1 MRPRTCSLLALG
13 LLVMLIAAP
22 IGTASATTPN
32 GWTTHAG
39 PGYELYI
46 TPHQSVSATELALVV
61 NYANETMTLRVNQGD
76 RLISSAA
83 VGPYSSRFIQLDF
96 PANGT
101 YQITLASAGNELLTL
116 SKQRIISTTPPP
128 PPVWNDDDWQIT
140 PPGPNPWVP
149 PPEPQDPLKYTQAAV
164 DALLAN
170 ITLEILLTTAAV
182 MGVMVIVGAL
192 VQRKV
197 KFIYPTDLVTILL
210 LAANVWLVA
219 MVTAGRW
226 EVGFSLWYI
235 LPELAGYFMGYLIGS
250 RNNDW
255 MVQYISPRIGY
266 TYRIPMA
273 VYEHKGRQCIADQ
286 NNRALVKRV
295 LFGIHHEIDSEV
307 WLEPNWTDD
316 AKYRLFPPFRRRMI
330 NIESMETTSER
341 VPIWWRLKVKRYTTH
356 IRVAYGSQAT
366 AAELVHSMNVLD
378 RLRAK
383 VDSLEAERIRL
394 EEEAP
399 RRVVDALSNLL
410 RPSYDRTVTTRIE
423 DFERAL
429 RPPEPEPAPEQPSP
443 EVTT

>member
-22 IGTASATTPN
+22 IGPASPTTPN

-76 RLISSAA
+76 RLISSVA

-149 PPEPQDPLKYTQAAV
+149 APEPQDPLKYTQAAV

-192 VQRKV
+192 VQRTV

-255 MVQYISPRIGY
+255 MIQYISPRIGY

-399 RRVVDALSNLL
+399 RRVVEALSNLL

>member
-76 RLISSAA
+76 RLISSVA

-149 PPEPQDPLKYTQAAV
+149 APEPQDPLKYTQAAV

-192 VQRKV
+192 VQRTV

-429 RPPEPEPAPEQPSP
+429 RPPEPEPEEPSP

>member
-76 RLISSAA
+76 RLISSVA

-149 PPEPQDPLKYTQAAV
+149 APEPQDPLKYTQAAV

-192 VQRKV
+192 VQRTV

-255 MVQYISPRIGY
+255 MIQYISPRIGY

-316 AKYRLFPPFRRRMI
+316 AKYRLFPPFRRRMV

>member
-46 TPHQSVSATELALVV
+46 TPHQSVSATELSLVV
-61 NYANETMTLRVNQGD
+61 NYSNETMTLRVNQGD

-149 PPEPQDPLKYTQAAV
+149 APEPQDPLKYTQAAV

-192 VQRKV
+192 VQRTV

-255 MVQYISPRIGY
+255 MIQYISPRIGY

-399 RRVVDALSNLL
+399 RRVVEALSNLL

-429 RPPEPEPAPEQPSP
+429 RPPEPEPEEPSP

>member
-1 MRPRTCSLLALG
+1 MRPRTCSMLALG

-22 IGTASATTPN
+22 IGTASAITPN

-83 VGPYSSRFIQLDF
+83 IGPYSSRFIQLDF

-149 PPEPQDPLKYTQAAV
+149 APEPQDPLKYTQAAV

-255 MVQYISPRIGY
+255 MIQYISPRIGY

-429 RPPEPEPAPEQPSP
+429 RPPEPEPEEPSP

>member
-76 RLISSAA
+76 RLISSVA

-149 PPEPQDPLKYTQAAV
+149 APEPQDPLKYTQAAV

-192 VQRKV
+192 VQRTV

-330 NIESMETTSER
+330 NIESMEITSER

-429 RPPEPEPAPEQPSP
+429 RPPEPEPEEPSP

>member
-197 KFIYPTDLVTILL
+197 KFIYPTDLVTIAL
-210 LAANVWLVA
+210 LAANFWLVA

-429 RPPEPEPAPEQPSP
+429 RPPEPEPEEPSP

>member
-1 MRPRTCSLLALG
+1 MRPRTCSMLALG
-13 LLVMLIAAP
+13 ILVMLIAAP
-22 IGTASATTPN
+22 IGTASAITPN

-76 RLISSAA
+76 RLISSVA

-149 PPEPQDPLKYTQAAV
+149 APEPQDPLKYTQAAV

-170 ITLEILLTTAAV
+170 ITLEILLTTATV

-192 VQRKV
+192 VQRTV

-255 MVQYISPRIGY
+255 MIQYISPRIGY

-429 RPPEPEPAPEQPSP
+429 RPPEPEPEEPSP

>member
-1 MRPRTCSLLALG
+1 MLALG

-22 IGTASATTPN
+22 LGTASATTPN

-46 TPHQSVSATELALVV
+46 SPHQSVSATELALVV
-61 NYANETMTLRVNQGD
+61 NYANETMTLRVTQGD
-76 RLISSAA
+76 QLISSAA

-101 YQITLASAGNELLTL
+101 YQLTLASAGNELLTL
-116 SKQRIISTTPPP
+116 SKQRIISTTPTP

-149 PPEPQDPLKYTQAAV
+149 APEPQDPLKYTQAAV

-197 KFIYPTDLVTILL
+197 KFIYPTDLVTIAL

-219 MVTAGRW
+219 MVAAGRW
-226 EVGFSLWYI
+226 EVDFSLWYI
-235 LPELAGYFMGYLIGS
+235 LPELAGYFIGYALGS

-255 MVQYISPRIGY
+255 MLQYISPRIAY
-266 TYRIPMA
+266 TYRVPVVI
-273 VYEHKGRQCIADQ
+273 YEHEGRQCIADQ

-295 LFGIHHEIDSEV
+295 LFGIHHEIDSDTF
-307 WLEPNWTDD
+307 LEPNWTDD
-316 AKYRLFPPFRRRMI
+316 AKYRLFPAFRRRMV
-330 NIESMETTSER
+330 NIESMETTSAS
-341 VPIWWRLKVKRYTTH
+341 VPLWWKFRAKKYTTK
-356 IRVAYGSQAT
+356 IEVAYGSQAT
-366 AAELVHSMNVLD
+366 AAELVTGIGVLE
-378 RLRAK
+378 RLRSRANA
-383 VDSLEAERIRL
+383 LEAENAHL
-394 EEEAP
+394 ETDAP
-399 RRVVDALSNLL
+399 RNVASALVALM
-410 RPSYDRTVTTRIE
+410 RPSYEQTTLDRIE
-423 DFERAL
+423 EFMRWEEEDEK
-429 RPPEPEPAPEQPSP
+429 ENDNETEPAPQEAP
-443 EVTT
+443 TA

>member
-76 RLISSAA
+76 RLISSVA

-149 PPEPQDPLKYTQAAV
+149 APEPQDPLKYTQAAV

-192 VQRKV
+192 VQRTV

-255 MVQYISPRIGY
+255 MIQYISPRIGY

-330 NIESMETTSER
+330 NIESMEITSER

-399 RRVVDALSNLL
+399 RRVVEALSNLL

>member
-76 RLISSAA
+76 RLISSVA

-149 PPEPQDPLKYTQAAV
+149 APEPQDPLKYTQAAV

-192 VQRKV
+192 VQRTV

-255 MVQYISPRIGY
+255 MIQYISPRIGY

>member
-1 MRPRTCSLLALG
+1 
-13 LLVMLIAAP
+13 
-22 IGTASATTPN
+22 
-32 GWTTHAG
+32 
-39 PGYELYI
+39 
-46 TPHQSVSATELALVV
+46 
-61 NYANETMTLRVNQGD
+61 
-76 RLISSAA
+76 
-83 VGPYSSRFIQLDF
+83 
-96 PANGT
+96 
-101 YQITLASAGNELLTL
+101 
-116 SKQRIISTTPPP
+116 
-128 PPVWNDDDWQIT
+128 
-140 PPGPNPWVP
+140 
-149 PPEPQDPLKYTQAAV
+149 
-164 DALLAN
+164 
-170 ITLEILLTTAAV
+170 
-182 MGVMVIVGAL
+182 
-192 VQRKV
+192 
-197 KFIYPTDLVTILL
+197 
-210 LAANVWLVA
+210 
-219 MVTAGRW
+219 
-226 EVGFSLWYI
+226 
-235 LPELAGYFMGYLIGS
+235 
-250 RNNDW
+250 

-316 AKYRLFPPFRRRMI
+316 AKYRLFPPFRRRMV

-399 RRVVDALSNLL
+399 RRVVEALSNLL

>member
-1 MRPRTCSLLALG
+1 MRPRTCSMLALG

-22 IGTASATTPN
+22 IGTASAITPN

-76 RLISSAA
+76 RLISSVA

-116 SKQRIISTTPPP
+116 SKQRIISTTPTP

-149 PPEPQDPLKYTQAAV
+149 APEPQDPLKYTQAAV

-192 VQRKV
+192 VQRTV

-255 MVQYISPRIGY
+255 MIQYISPRIGY

-399 RRVVDALSNLL
+399 RRVVEALSNLL

-429 RPPEPEPAPEQPSP
+429 RPPEPEPEEPSP

>member
-1 MRPRTCSLLALG
+1 MRPRAAYASLAALALV
-13 LLVMLIAAP
+13 LVLAMSP
-22 IGTASATTPN
+22 VASATTPN

-61 NYANETMTLRVNQGD
+61 NYANETMTLRVNQGAQ
-76 RLISSAA
+76 LISSAA

-101 YQITLASAGNELLTL
+101 YQITLLSGTQELLTL
-116 SKQRIISTTPPP
+116 SKQRITSAPSP

-149 PPEPQDPLKYTQAAV
+149 VPEPQDPLKYTQAAV

-197 KFIYPTDLVTILL
+197 KFIYPTDLVTIAL

-219 MVTAGRW
+219 MVATGRW

-235 LPELAGYFMGYLIGS
+235 LPELAGYFIGYLIGS

-286 NNRALVKRV
+286 NNRALLKRV

-307 WLEPNWTDD
+307 FLEPNWTDD
-316 AKYRLFPPFRRRMI
+316 AKYRLFPPFRRRMV

-356 IRVAYGSQAT
+356 IRIAYGSQAT

-399 RRVVDALSNLL
+399 RRVVDTLSNLL
-410 RPSYDRTVTTRIE
+410 RPSYDRTVTTRID

-443 EVTT
+443 EVT

>member
-1 MRPRTCSLLALG
+1 MRPRTCSMLALG

-76 RLISSAA
+76 RLISSVA

-149 PPEPQDPLKYTQAAV
+149 APEPQDPLKYTQAAV

-192 VQRKV
+192 VQRTV

-255 MVQYISPRIGY
+255 MIQYISPRIGY

-399 RRVVDALSNLL
+399 RRVVEALSNLL

>member
-46 TPHQSVSATELALVV
+46 TPHQSVSATELSLVV
-61 NYANETMTLRVNQGD
+61 NYSNETMTLRVNQGD

-192 VQRKV
+192 VQRTV

-255 MVQYISPRIGY
+255 MIQYISPRIGY

-399 RRVVDALSNLL
+399 RRVVEALSNLL

-429 RPPEPEPAPEQPSP
+429 RPPEPEPAPEQPST

>member
-1 MRPRTCSLLALG
+1 MRPRTCSMLALG

-46 TPHQSVSATELALVV
+46 TPHQSVSATELSLVV
-61 NYANETMTLRVNQGD
+61 NYSNETMTLRVNQGAQ
-76 RLISSAA
+76 LISSAA
-83 VGPYSSRFIQLDF
+83 VGPYSSRFVQLDF

-116 SKQRIISTTPPP
+116 SKQRIISTTPTP

-149 PPEPQDPLKYTQAAV
+149 APEPQDPLKYTQAAV

-226 EVGFSLWYI
+226 EVGFSL
-235 LPELAGYFMGYLIGS
+235 
-250 RNNDW
+250 
-255 MVQYISPRIGY
+255 
-266 TYRIPMA
+266 
-273 VYEHKGRQCIADQ
+273 
-286 NNRALVKRV
+286 
-295 LFGIHHEIDSEV
+295 
-307 WLEPNWTDD
+307 
-316 AKYRLFPPFRRRMI
+316 
-330 NIESMETTSER
+330 
-341 VPIWWRLKVKRYTTH
+341 
-356 IRVAYGSQAT
+356 
-366 AAELVHSMNVLD
+366 
-378 RLRAK
+378 
-383 VDSLEAERIRL
+383 
-394 EEEAP
+394 
-399 RRVVDALSNLL
+399 
-410 RPSYDRTVTTRIE
+410 
-423 DFERAL
+423 
-429 RPPEPEPAPEQPSP
+429 
-443 EVTT
+443 

>member
-1 MRPRTCSLLALG
+1 MRPRTCSMLALG

-61 NYANETMTLRVNQGD
+61 NYANETMTLRVNQGAQ
-76 RLISSAA
+76 LISSAA
-83 VGPYSSRFIQLDF
+83 VGPYSSRFVQLDF

-192 VQRKV
+192 VQRTV

>member
-76 RLISSAA
+76 RLISSVA

-149 PPEPQDPLKYTQAAV
+149 APEPQDPLKYTQAAV

-255 MVQYISPRIGY
+255 MIQYISPRIGY

-330 NIESMETTSER
+330 NIESMEITSER

>member
-1 MRPRTCSLLALG
+1 M
-13 LLVMLIAAP
+13 
-22 IGTASATTPN
+22 
-32 GWTTHAG
+32 
-39 PGYELYI
+39 
-46 TPHQSVSATELALVV
+46 
-61 NYANETMTLRVNQGD
+61 
-76 RLISSAA
+76 
-83 VGPYSSRFIQLDF
+83 
-96 PANGT
+96 
-101 YQITLASAGNELLTL
+101 
-116 SKQRIISTTPPP
+116 
-128 PPVWNDDDWQIT
+128 
-140 PPGPNPWVP
+140 P

-192 VQRKV
+192 VQRTV

-316 AKYRLFPPFRRRMI
+316 AKYRLFPPFRRRMV
-330 NIESMETTSER
+330 NIESMETTSAS

-399 RRVVDALSNLL
+399 RRVVEALSNLL

>member
-76 RLISSAA
+76 RLISSVA

-149 PPEPQDPLKYTQAAV
+149 APEPQDPLKYTQAAV

-192 VQRKV
+192 VQRTV

-255 MVQYISPRIGY
+255 MIQYISPRIGY

-330 NIESMETTSER
+330 NIESMEITSER